1 MVKYGEAV
9 QGGRGSACCIMLRR
23 VPVWLVKA
31 VEVCWGQMWSGG
43 FRSGEAVQGGRG
55 ETRSDMLRSGG
66 VWYGGHGAFRLGIVG
81 FGWSRRSR
89 HGWAR

>member
-31 VEVCWGQMWSGG
+31 VMA
-43 FRSGEAVQGGRG
+43 R
-55 ETRSDMLRSGG
+55 
-66 VWYGGHGAFRLGIVG
+66 
-81 FGWSRRSR
+81 FGWVS
-89 HGWAR
+89 